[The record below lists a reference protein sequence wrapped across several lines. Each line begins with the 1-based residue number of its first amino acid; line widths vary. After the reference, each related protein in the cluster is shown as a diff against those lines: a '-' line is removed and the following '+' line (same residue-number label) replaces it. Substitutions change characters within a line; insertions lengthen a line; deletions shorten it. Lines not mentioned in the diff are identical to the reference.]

1 MSHLV
6 KPRILV
12 AEDNG
17 INQQVIREL
26 LLHRGYEVDVV
37 DGGFEAIETLKM
49 GKYSL
54 LILDCL
60 MPKLDGFA
68 TARLIRSNGSSGFN
82 RDIPIL
88 ATTALATERDRQ
100 RCLEAG
106 MDDYLSKP
114 IKAALLFERV
124 EKLIAGSSETGGN
137 AATPAFQVQ
146 EHDQDNQQLEQSVA
160 DALAGRLVED
170 ARQWESELAL
180 LSQSGDWAAVR
191 NLAHKIR
198 GAADVFALAHL
209 SNVAAKLESSAMADD
224 VPATT
229 NSLMEVIE
237 GLRRVSAELGQRR

>member
-1 MSHLV
+1 LSHFA

-17 INQQVIREL
+17 LNQRVIREL
-26 LLHRGYEVDVV
+26 LQHRGYEVDVV
-37 DGGFEAIETLKM
+37 DGGFEAIETLKK
-49 GKYSL
+49 GEYSL

-68 TARLIRSNGSSGFN
+68 TARMIRSNGSSGCN

-137 AATPAFQVQ
+137 AAAPAFRVR
-146 EHDQDNQQLEQSVA
+146 EHDQDNQRLEQSVVEA
-160 DALAGRLVED
+160 MAGRLVED
-170 ARQWESELAL
+170 AREWESELVL
-180 LSQSGDWAAVR
+180 LSQSGDWVAVR

-198 GAADVFALAHL
+198 GAADVFALADL
-209 SNVAAKLESSAMADD
+209 SKLAATLENNATYNAE
-224 VPATT
+224 PART
-229 NSLMEVIE
+229 NSLMEVID
-237 GLRRVSAELGQRR
+237 GLRRVSTELGQRS